1 MADLVER
8 TTALLALRPGR
19 ETAVAEALGRMGASL
34 PAMGRF
40 VEAGGLLLARVA
52 PYQLLAMRAGVDLP
66 LLDELAPLAGSAGI
80 IDLSDS
86 RVGVRLAGPGARERL
101 AALVPLD
108 LHASRFAPGH
118 CAPTLMAHL
127 SVLLLQ
133 TGPAEYEVQCGRSF
147 AGSFLR
153 AVGGAAEHA

>member
-8 TTALLALRPGR
+8 TTALVALRPGR
-19 ETAVAEALGRMGASL
+19 DVAAALAGMGVSL
-34 PAMGRF
+34 PPVGRF
-40 VEAGGLLLARVA
+40 VETGGLLLARIA
-52 PYQLLAMRAGVDLP
+52 PHQLLAMRAGADVP
-66 LLDELAPLAGSAGI
+66 LLDELAPLDGLAGI

-86 RVGVRLAGPGARERL
+86 RVGVRIAGPDARTAL
-101 AALVPLD
+101 CALVPLD
-108 LHASRFAPGH
+108 LHASNFAPGH

-133 TGPAEYEVQCGRSF
+133 TGPDEYEVQCGRSF

-153 AVGGAAEHA
+153 AVQHA